1 MHRCGRNSLEPSLL
15 FRPSP
20 FSSWSFEPDK
30 TAALEPDNLPEGG
43 AGVIPKS
50 LQNAHTTQKHKE
62 IFTPF
67 QYQLLLGILRD
78 IQSNLQENAGT
89 ADITPIKL
97 LSNPASVDS
106 SSKTPSCGQCAS
118 PSKPPSCGQCA
129 IPSKPPSCGQHT
141 RPYQASSSSSDPG
154 NHQSSSDPGSSLSSG
169 QCATSG
175 PFLSSNQHA
184 TPYGSLSCGNC
195 ATSKIPPGGQHAN
208 TCLPAGKTKPSLQT
222 V

>member
-50 LQNAHTTQKHKE
+50 LQNTHTTQKHKE

-118 PSKPPSCGQCA
+118 
-129 IPSKPPSCGQHT
+129 PSKPPSCGQHT